1 MNKSV
6 FNGLVHLL
14 GDLFYTFAPLFIK
27 KGAIGG
33 TFHHLIDKY
42 FWICYINADAISGY
56 LGSKL
61 FSFGVVTHF
70 GYKMGNMA
78 ARYIFALCSIS
89 FDEVYAKDTGLCDG
103 GGAD

>member
-14 GDLFYTFAPLFIK
+14 GDLFYTFVPLFIK

-42 FWICYINADAISGY
+42 FWICYINFV
-56 LGSKL
+56 SKL
-61 FSFGVVTHF
+61 LKDYQG
-70 GYKMGNMA
+70 GPNEKK
-78 ARYIFALCSIS
+78 IF
-89 FDEVYAKDTGLCDG
+89 DK
-103 GGAD
+103 